1 MPYALLHAN
10 YLQQGS
16 LVRILLF
23 MTEFLTSPY
32 VLAILAVVLVSLV
45 AVIGIFAL
53 SLRERSLRASVFALV
68 SLSVGALLGDAF
80 IHLIPE
86 AFAEGSSPL
95 SVSLAVIGGILLFF
109 VIEKFFH
116 WHHHQGLPEEPGA
129 HPVGKMILLSDGVH
143 NFIDG
148 LIIGASFLV
157 STEVGIATTIAVI
170 LHEIPQEIGDF
181 GVLLHAGYSR
191 AKALWYN
198 FLSALTAIVG
208 AGISLSLGASSE
220 AFAAWLIPLAAG
232 GFIYIALSDLIPE
245 LHKEKALRHSVA
257 QFLWIIAGVVSMVL
271 LLGIEGDAHAH
282 EEVHDPMHEEVHI
295 D

>member
-1 MPYALLHAN
+1 M
-10 YLQQGS
+10 
-16 LVRILLF
+16 LF
-23 MTEFLTSPY
+23 SMELLTSPY
-32 VLAILAVVLVSLV
+32 VLAILAVALVSLIS
-45 AVIGIFAL
+45 VIGIFAL
-53 SLRERSLRASVFALV
+53 TLRENYLRTGVFVLV

-86 AFAEGSSPL
+86 ALEEAESPL
-95 SVSLAVIGGILLFF
+95 YVSLAIIGGVLFFF

-116 WHHHQGLPEEPGA
+116 WHHHQGLPEEPGI
-129 HPVGKMILLSDGVH
+129 HPVGKMILVSDSVH

-198 FLSALTAIVG
+198 FLSALTAVAG
-208 AGISLSLGASSE
+208 AILALALGTSS
-220 AFAAWLIPLAAG
+220 AALAAWLIPLAAG

-245 LHKEKALRHSVA
+245 LHKEKSLRHSAV
-257 QFLWIIAGVVSMVL
+257 QFLWIIVGVLSMVL
-271 LLGIEGDAHAH
+271 LLGVEGDTH
-282 EEVHDPMHEEVHI
+282 EDVHEPVGEEQHI